1 MEPRQGGKEEMIP
14 HWTLHRAMISALFC
28 AMLFSMAPTLA
39 GAIDTSRTVKSISRT
54 TVSEVPRDGEGREG
68 RETQDMSIPL
78 FIDGVIFGL
87 PLGLLLGYRGLRW
100 WQGRQKRQHDMDQLT
115 EQFQALFRKSVQGRN
130 PYS

>member
-1 MEPRQGGKEEMIP
+1 MIS
-14 HWTLHRAMISALFC
+14 HWTLHRAMISALLC
-28 AMLFSMAPTLA
+28 AVLLSMSPVLA
-39 GAIDTSRTVKSISRT
+39 GAIGTSTTVKPLSRT
-54 TVSEVPRDGEGREG
+54 TVIEVPRDGEGREG

-100 WQGRQKRQHDMDQLT
+100 WQGRQERQRDMDQLT
-115 EQFQALFRKSVQGRN
+115 EHFQALFRKSVQGRN